1 LIVVDAS
8 ILANAVG
15 DDNQAG
21 RVARARL
28 LTAGEASAPDLV
40 DVETVSVLRRRW
52 LAGDLTARRFRSAID
67 DLLALPLVRVPT
79 GPLMPRAYELRANA
93 TPYDAAYVALG
104 EVLACT
110 LVTADARLSRAPGI
124 RCAVEVLR
132 T

>member
-1 LIVVDAS
+1 
-8 ILANAVG
+8 
-15 DDNQAG
+15 
-21 RVARARL
+21 
-28 LTAGEASAPDLV
+28 
-40 DVETVSVLRRRW
+40 
-52 LAGDLTARRFRSAID
+52 
-67 DLLALPLVRVPT
+67 
-79 GPLMPRAYELRANA
+79 MPRAYELRANA